1 MTSKP
6 PAEDLL
12 DVVREFMERDLLPTL
27 SAELWFQCKVAINVL
42 RIVRRELEFGPG
54 LQAAERQRLVQ
65 ILGKEGSVDDLNRA
79 LCALIREG
87 NIEDGSPALIGH
99 LPATIAGA
107 LKVNNPKWI
116 D

>member
-1 MTSKP
+1 
-6 PAEDLL
+6 
-12 DVVREFMERDLLPTL
+12 MERDLLPTL

-42 RIVRRELEFGPG
+42 RIVRRELELRRG
-54 LQAAERQRLVQ
+54 LQAAERQGLVE

-79 LCALIREG
+79 LCASIREG
-87 NIEDGSPALIGH
+87 SIEDGSPELIGH
-99 LPATIAGA
+99 LRATIAGA